1 MSVFIHEK
9 TEQVH
14 MKDSWFKCISLGELR
29 QEGHLA
35 LREQLKKL
43 PHLPYD
49 KPTNV
54 VNLFAV
60 VLLVE

>member
-1 MSVFIHEK
+1 MSVFIHEQ

-14 MKDSWFKCISLGELR
+14 RKDSWFKRISLEQLR

-49 KPTNV
+49 KLTNV

-60 VLLVE
+60 E